1 MEKSNLYSLGANRL
15 IEEEA
20 ALYKELHLARISV
33 QHKELYMVIT
43 EYGELRAELAGRL
56 QFLGSGNGDY
66 PAVGDWVMVDRL
78 DNDGG
83 HAIIQQRLRRS
94 SVLTRRAAGTAHD
107 SQVIAANIDVVF
119 ICMAL
124 NHDYNLRRLERYLSL
139 VWDSG
144 AKPVVVLTKSDLCAG
159 LSSRLSEVSSVAI
172 GVDVLVT
179 TAREE
184 AGYAGISPYLS
195 AGTTVAFIGSSGV
208 GKSTLINCLLGREAL
223 ATGDIRADDRGR
235 HTTTHRQLLLVP
247 GGGIVID
254 TPGMRELQLES
265 ADLAV
270 SFADIEELAGHCRF
284 RDCAHD
290 REPGCAVQAAVR
302 EGILSAGR
310 LQNYVKL
317 QHELSYQ
324 GLNSRQ
330 LEQEKINRMFKEVGG
345 RKQARDLVK
354 QKQKRR

>member
-1 MEKSNLYSLGANRL
+1 MEKSNLYSLGLNSGVAQ
-15 IEEEA
+15 EA

-43 EYGELRAELAGRL
+43 EHGELRAELAGKL

-78 DNDGG
+78 DNRGG
-83 HAIIQQRLRRS
+83 HAIIQQRLPRS
-94 SVLTRRAAGTAHD
+94 SVLMRRAAGTAYD

-124 NHDYNLRRLERYLSL
+124 NHDFNLRRLERYLSL
-139 VWDSG
+139 VWDSR
-144 AKPVVVLTKSDLCAG
+144 AKPVVVLTKADLCPE
-159 LSSRLSEVSSVAI
+159 LSGKLSEVYTVAI

-179 TAREE
+179 TAMEE
-184 AGYAGISPYLS
+184 DGYAGIRQYI
-195 AGTTVAFIGSSGV
+195 AQGITVAFIGSSGV
-208 GKSTLINCLLGREAL
+208 GKSTLINRLLGSETL

-254 TPGMRELQLES
+254 TPGMRELQLAN
-265 ADLAV
+265 ADLTA
-270 SFADIEELAGHCRF
+270 SFADIEELAGRCRF
-284 RDCAHD
+284 RDCSHD
-290 REPGCAVQAAVR
+290 SEPGCAVQAAVR
-302 EGILSAGR
+302 EGTLSAGR

-324 GLNSRQ
+324 GLNFRQ
-330 LEQEKINRMFKEVGG
+330 LEQEKTNRMFKEVGG